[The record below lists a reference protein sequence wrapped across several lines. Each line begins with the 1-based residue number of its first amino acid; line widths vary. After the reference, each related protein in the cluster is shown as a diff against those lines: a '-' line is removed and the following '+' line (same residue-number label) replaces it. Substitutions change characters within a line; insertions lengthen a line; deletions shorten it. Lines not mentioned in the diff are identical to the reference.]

1 MQNFNQEVLKAR
13 QTQELQTKIEHLQS
27 ETSQLIL
34 ELTSLYGKYAS
45 VLREN
50 ISLKSQVGKME
61 LK

>member
-1 MQNFNQEVLKAR
+1 MQNFNQELLKAQ

-34 ELTSLYGKYAS
+34 ELTTLYGKYAT

-50 ISLKSQVGKME
+50 ISLKSQAGK
-61 LK
+61 

>member
-1 MQNFNQEVLKAR
+1 MQNFNQEVLKAQ

-34 ELTSLYGKYAS
+34 ELTTLYGKYAS

>member
-1 MQNFNQEVLKAR
+1 MQNFNQELLKAQ

-34 ELTSLYGKYAS
+34 ELTTLYGKYAT

-50 ISLKSQVGKME
+50 ISLKSQAGTWN
-61 LK
+61 

>member
-34 ELTSLYGKYAS
+34 ELTTLYGKYAS